1 MKALNVILGVLVL
14 AAAMLAAPA
23 MLASVVAGAAG
34 LLMVASAGPSPAPV
48 PQVQAVQIVRT
59 VQVPPTVNVFELDG
73 GAGVVVFRQVGGK
86 LVSRYYRAQA

>member
-34 LLMVASAGPSPAPV
+34 LLMVASAGPLPAPV
-48 PQVQAVQIVRT
+48 PQVQT
-59 VQVPPTVNVFELDG
+59 V
-73 GAGVVVFRQVGGK
+73 
-86 LVSRYYRAQA
+86 

>member
-34 LLMVASAGPSPAPV
+34 LLMVASAGPLPAPV
-48 PQVQAVQIVRT
+48 PQVQTVQIVRT
-59 VQVPPTVNVFELDG
+59 V
-73 GAGVVVFRQVGGK
+73 
-86 LVSRYYRAQA
+86 

>member
-14 AAAMLAAPA
+14 AAAMLAASA

-48 PQVQAVQIVRT
+48 P
-59 VQVPPTVNVFELDG
+59 PTVNVFELDG
-73 GAGVVVFRQVGGK
+73 GRVLWCFAR
-86 LVSRYYRAQA
+86 

>member
-34 LLMVASAGPSPAPV
+34 LLMVASAGPLPAPV
-48 PQVQAVQIVRT
+48 PQVQTVQIVRT
-59 VQVPPTVNVFELDG
+59 VPPTVNVFELDG

>member
-48 PQVQAVQIVRT
+48 PQVQTVQIVRT
-59 VQVPPTVNVFELDG
+59 VQVPPPSMSLSWT
-73 GAGVVVFRQVGGK
+73 AGRVLWCFAR
-86 LVSRYYRAQA
+86 

>member
-14 AAAMLAAPA
+14 AAA

-34 LLMVASAGPSPAPV
+34 LLMVASAGPLPAPV
-48 PQVQAVQIVRT
+48 PQVQTVQIVRT

-73 GAGVVVFRQVGGK
+73 GAGVVVFRQVDGK